1 MTTEHAQPAPILPVT
16 MVGSYPRPLW
26 FRQQLHG
33 QDVRSAFK
41 LEEHAQ
47 AYEDATAAVIHEQE
61 QAGLDIVTDGQMYF
75 DDYGGSIGSFVWYWY
90 ERIPGFYPNKMR
102 NPLTTSGRATGK
114 NFDLFNNWGGTT
126 TTGPIGRGTAHLAD
140 LYLIASQHATRPLKV
155 SVGAGPI
162 NLGFHVHYDLPE
174 SHYRDPKALTEDLV
188 PVFNA
193 ELRELVDAGATFL
206 QLEDLGAWFPLMS
219 GDDGDA
225 AWVVDVV
232 NRTIEGVE
240 ARIGWHFCLGAAYGN
255 SNQSVFGGHLGR
267 ILPPLYD
274 TRVDE
279 FVLDFALRGMVDVEV
294 LGTLPKDKSVAAGV
308 IDVRAVEIESDEVV
322 ADRMR
327 RVLEVLPAR
336 QVSFTT
342 DCGMR
347 VLPRLVAREKLRAM
361 ARAAQTVRQ
370 EVGGAV
376 PAGSG

>member
-1 MTTEHAQPAPILPVT
+1 MATAQPAPFLPVT

-26 FRQQLHG
+26 FRHQLHG

-47 AYEDATAAVIHEQE
+47 AYEDATAAVIREQE

-90 ERIPGFYPNKMR
+90 ERIEGFHPNKMR

-126 TTGPIGRGTAHLAD
+126 TTGPIRRGPTHLAD
-140 LYLIASQHATRPLKV
+140 LYTIASQHATRPLKV

-174 SHYRDPKALTEDLV
+174 ADYRDPKSLTEDLV

-193 ELRELVDAGATFL
+193 ELRELVDAGATFI
-206 QLEDLGAWFPLMS
+206 QLEDLGAWFPLMT
-219 GDDGDA
+219 GDD
-225 AWVVDVV
+225 
-232 NRTIEGVE
+232 RTIEGVQ
-240 ARIGWHFCLGAAYGN
+240 ARLGWHFCLGAAYGN
-255 SNQSVFGGHLGR
+255 SNQAVFGGHLGR

-279 FVLDFALRGMVDVEV
+279 FVLDFALRDMVDVEV
-294 LGTLPKDKSVAAGV
+294 LSTLPGDKSVAAGV
-308 IDVRAVEIESDEVV
+308 VDVRAVEIESDEQV
-322 ADRMR
+322 AERMR
-327 RVLEVLPAR
+327 KVLEVVPAA

-361 ARAAQTVRQ
+361 ARAAEVVRQ
-370 EVGGAV
+370 EVGGPV
-376 PAGSG
+376 PARSA